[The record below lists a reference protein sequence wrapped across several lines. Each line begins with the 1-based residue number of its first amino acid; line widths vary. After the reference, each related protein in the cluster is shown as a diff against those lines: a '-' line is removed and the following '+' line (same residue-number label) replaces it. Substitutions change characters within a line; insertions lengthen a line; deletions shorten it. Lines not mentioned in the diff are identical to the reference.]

1 MTGKKLMAVQ
11 TPALSKPAAAKKPP
25 STIVIDT
32 SVAAKWFLPEPLSD
46 EADAVLE
53 QARLGRLLLSSP
65 DLISYEFA
73 NILWKRQKKGELSS
87 SQAMEIMFDFE
98 RLPIELVPAE
108 VLGAEAL
115 KIACST
121 GCTAYD
127 GAFVALAAGLKCRLL
142 TADRKLVQM
151 MSETRFA
158 RRVRWLGK

>member
-1 MTGKKLMAVQ
+1 M
-11 TPALSKPAAAKKPP
+11 KPP
-25 STIVIDT
+25 KAIVIDT
-32 SVAAKWFLPEPLSD
+32 SVAVKWFLPELLSD

-53 QARLGRLLLSSP
+53 QARVGRLLLSSP

-73 NILWKRQKKGELSS
+73 NILWKKRMKREISG
-87 SQAMEIMFDFE
+87 SQAMEIMSDFE
-98 RLPIELVPAE
+98 RLPIELVPADA
-108 VLGAEAL
+108 LGAEAL
-115 KIACST
+115 KIACRT
-121 GCTAYD
+121 GCTAND

>member
-1 MTGKKLMAVQ
+1 MADKKLTA
-11 TPALSKPAAAKKPP
+11 KPIPTVSSTAAAKKPL

-32 SVAAKWFLPEPLSD
+32 SVAAKWFFPEVLSD
-46 EADAVLE
+46 EADAILE
-53 QARLGRLLLSSP
+53 QARLGQLLLASP

-73 NILWKRQKKGELSS
+73 NILWKRQKKGEISS
-87 SQAMEIMFDFE
+87 SQAMEILFDFE
-98 RLPIELVPAE
+98 RLPIELVPAD